1 MKKVITY
8 MITIKFE
15 DGSEEE
21 IIVYEPYE
29 IGQRFRGGEIIACHS
44 LKRTFDLD

>member
-29 IGQRFRGGEIIACHS
+29 IGQRFRGGEVISCHQ